1 MENPL
6 FKWKAFPIT
15 ITFSDVYLC
24 NYPSFG
30 IHSSHL
36 DENGSGNRTGACD
49 DDNLL
54 TSLIIDRTLV
64 MFNLMQFHSLI
75 RLCSRL
81 FVRFLVLSFLPS
93 FILTTEGFKSFAQ
106 IHITESDCRI
116 T

>member
-1 MENPL
+1 MKTGVEIGPGL
-6 FKWKAFPIT
+6 ATMT
-15 ITFSDVYLC
+15 IYL
-24 NYPSFG
+24 
-30 IHSSHL
+30 
-36 DENGSGNRTGACD
+36 
-49 DDNLL
+49 LL
-54 TSLIIDRTLV
+54 LIIDGTLV

-93 FILTTEGFKSFAQ
+93 LIFTTEVFKSFAQ